1 MADEAVPLCGL
12 NEDGKME
19 KKELRETR
27 FAFSFKRSFLA
38 GIISQHILSAFRMAF

>member
-27 FAFSFKRSFLA
+27 K
-38 GIISQHILSAFRMAF
+38 QMMAQMEQR